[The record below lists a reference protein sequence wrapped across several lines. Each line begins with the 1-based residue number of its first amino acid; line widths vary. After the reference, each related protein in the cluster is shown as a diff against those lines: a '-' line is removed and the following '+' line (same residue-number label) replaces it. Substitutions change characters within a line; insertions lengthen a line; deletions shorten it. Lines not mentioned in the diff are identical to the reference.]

1 MFLSNLL
8 VASPNFFATAQSSD
22 QGGVAKFDSMPAK
35 DAVSTS
41 GSNAARTSNSADN
54 SPATPAS
61 TTQDSQAGAA
71 TQHMQTDASQAVASA
86 TKPVDATP
94 LQTMTVQVSAS
105 SSTTAGAA
113 TDATRHADAAPAAV
127 SAQIESSEGTAASGV
142 NTARVIQSMSES
154 EMRVGMRSTE
164 FGDIS
169 IRTAVAQQQMV
180 AQITVDHGDL
190 GRAIAL
196 HAPAAQTK
204 LGEDFGLH
212 ASIEVTQSGTGFSGE
227 RGNSPQQQQR
237 AFAGV
242 VQAESMMAP
251 AEMENTS
258 PRASAGTEGSDRL
271 DIRA

>member
-1 MFLSNLL
+1 
-8 VASPNFFATAQSSD
+8 
-22 QGGVAKFDSMPAK
+22 
-35 DAVSTS
+35 
-41 GSNAARTSNSADN
+41 
-54 SPATPAS
+54 
-61 TTQDSQAGAA
+61 
-71 TQHMQTDASQAVASA
+71 
-86 TKPVDATP
+86 
-94 LQTMTVQVSAS
+94 
-105 SSTTAGAA
+105 
-113 TDATRHADAAPAAV
+113 
-127 SAQIESSEGTAASGV
+127 
-142 NTARVIQSMSES
+142 
-154 EMRVGMRSTE
+154 
-164 FGDIS
+164 
-169 IRTAVAQQQMV
+169 MV
-180 AQITVDHGDL
+180 AQITVEHGDL